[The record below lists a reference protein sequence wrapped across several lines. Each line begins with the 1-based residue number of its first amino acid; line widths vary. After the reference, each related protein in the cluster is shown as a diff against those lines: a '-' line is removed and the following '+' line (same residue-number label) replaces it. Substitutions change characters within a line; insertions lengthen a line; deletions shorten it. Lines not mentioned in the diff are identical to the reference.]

1 MESKLDQHMNLI
13 IQYAVTVLGCAFFRS
28 ILGMFLVP
36 LFAGIFDL
44 ASDPGETIWDRP
56 LGMRVLGKT
65 SGGGAMGFLVCK
77 LIRSEERLKE
87 ELKALKTYS

>member
-1 MESKLDQHMNLI
+1 MESRLDQRMNLI

-56 LGMRVLGKT
+56 GAMDGVGT
-65 SGGGAMGFLVCK
+65 ASGGAAMGFFVCK
-77 LIRSEERLKE
+77 LMRSEGRLK
-87 ELKALKTYS
+87 